1 MQSLSTTLIHN
12 PPLYQWRQNG
22 AGEHKAT
29 PVDEQALPLIRQL
42 CTTLAAEKIHY
53 CHWKSNAAIDRS
65 ASGENDLDLLID
77 RNDRE
82 RFSAIVATLGFKEAG
97 HRGEAYL
104 PGVVSYY
111 GYEPTVGRLIHVHA
125 HYQLVLGHDRTKNYR
140 LPLETAYLASA
151 TQQGLFYLPTPEF
164 EFVVFVLR
172 MILKFATWD
181 AVLGRQSKLP
191 AAAKRELAYL
201 LERVEWTEV
210 NRILTEHLPVISPAL
225 FARATQ
231 VVQERATLIER
242 VNVGRLIEQA
252 LQPYTRRAVGADLF
266 LKGWRRVENG
276 VRRRL
281 RRSNT
286 KARMS
291 GGGTMIALVGG
302 DGAGKSTAISG
313 LAKWLGKDLDTRRVH
328 MGKPPRSLPTRIMRA
343 FVKVMNLPAKVR
355 GAKAASAP
363 QEAAFLGYGALL
375 LQLCTARDRYW
386 AYVNARR
393 FVNDGGIVI
402 CDRFPLA
409 QIRRMDGPQIEQMA
423 GTRAQ
428 QRLLRWLIAREA
440 WYYERFAQPELLV
453 ILRLDPAIALQRKT
467 EEAPALVQ
475 SRSAEIWQAD
485 WRESGAQVI
494 DAAQPK
500 EAVLAT
506 VKALVWSHL

>member
-1 MQSLSTTLIHN
+1 
-12 PPLYQWRQNG
+12 
-22 AGEHKAT
+22 
-29 PVDEQALPLIRQL
+29 
-42 CTTLAAEKIHY
+42 
-53 CHWKSNAAIDRS
+53 
-65 ASGENDLDLLID
+65 
-77 RNDRE
+77 
-82 RFSAIVATLGFKEAG
+82 
-97 HRGEAYL
+97 
-104 PGVVSYY
+104 
-111 GYEPTVGRLIHVHA
+111 
-125 HYQLVLGHDRTKNYR
+125 
-140 LPLETAYLASA
+140 
-151 TQQGLFYLPTPEF
+151 
-164 EFVVFVLR
+164 
-172 MILKFATWD
+172 
-181 AVLGRQSKLP
+181 
-191 AAAKRELAYL
+191 
-201 LERVEWTEV
+201 
-210 NRILTEHLPVISPAL
+210 VISPAL

-252 LQPYTRRAVGADLF
+252 LQPYTRRAVGADLL

-428 QRLLRWLIAREA
+428 QRLVRWLIAREA